1 MRIKKIYGLLLIIL
15 FYSCSNNDDNST
27 SNVFKKP
34 LSIKVENSAG
44 ITSEY
49 HFYYS
54 NNLITKI
61 TDESGNDC
69 KFIYDSNDRLIS
81 RKWNSNIQTNYY
93 YLGNQLSSIKS
104 KLIRGYTRD
113 IYLYYNT
120 LNQINKSII
129 NENNEYENTYFY
141 KYDAT
146 NRLVET
152 IDEFGESEKYKYDNF
167 NNPFKNVY
175 PQMNE
180 SWQFGFWI
188 SGLKNNVIAN
198 DNFFTNELT
207 YEYIYDSDNFPILIK
222 EKQSGTVNYTTIIT
236 YE

>member
-1 MRIKKIYGLLLIIL
+1 MRIQKIYGILLLLL
-15 FYSCSNNDDNST
+15 FYSCLNNDDNST
-27 SNVFKKP
+27 TNFLKKP

-44 ITSEY
+44 VTWEY
-49 HFYYS
+49 HFYYA

-69 KFIYDSNDRLIS
+69 IFLYDSNDRLIS

-93 YLGNQLSSIKS
+93 YVGNQISSIKHE
-104 KLIRGYTRD
+104 LIRGYTRY
-113 IYLYYNT
+113 IYLYYNS
-120 LNQINKSII
+120 LHQIDKAIV

-146 NRLVET
+146 NRLIET

-180 SWQFGFWI
+180 RWLFGFWI
-188 SGLKNNVIAN
+188 SELKNNVIAN
-198 DNFFTNELT
+198 DNFYSDELT

-222 EKQSGTVNYTTIIT
+222 EIQSGTVNYTTIIT